1 MPGAAPDNSRA
12 SLHGHWSSRL
22 AFILAVTGSAVGL
35 GNVWKFPYM
44 VGQNGGG
51 AFVLVYLLAVL
62 LIGLPI
68 MMAEILI
75 GRRGRRNPVTTMA
88 ILGVEESGTA
98 AWRWIGIMG
107 IVGGML
113 ILSFYSAIAGW
124 TMAYIVKS
132 ATGTF
137 TGATSETVNAEFVAL
152 IADPLTMGAWHTLFM
167 ALTVI
172 VVARGVERGLESA
185 VRVMVPALFFILV
198 LLLFYAAS
206 TGEFLTAL
214 RFMFAPDFSRLTPG
228 VVLAAVGQAFFSL
241 SVGMGCI
248 MAYGA
253 YLPQD
258 ASIAQTSVAV
268 VLSDTA
274 IALLAGLVVFPVV
287 FAFGLDP
294 AEGPGLVFQTLPLAL
309 GQLTGGA
316 LFGMLFFLLLAF
328 AALTSAISLI
338 EGVVAW
344 LIETRGLSRPV
355 AATAAGVTIWLIG
368 FLTVLSFNV
377 LKDFRF
383 GRGTIFDNVDFLTS
397 NVMLPLGG
405 LLIVVFAGWF
415 MSPNST
421 AAELDPAG
429 GRLYRTWHG
438 LAKFLAPVAILLVF
452 LNSVG
457 AFG

>member
-1 MPGAAPDNSRA
+1 MPGGAPDSTRS

-35 GNVWKFPYM
+35 GNIWKFPYIA
-44 VGQNGGG
+44 GQNGGG

-88 ILGVEESGTA
+88 LLGEEEAGTP
-98 AWRWIGIMG
+98 AWRWVGMMG
-107 IVGGML
+107 ILSGIL
-113 ILSFYSAIAGW
+113 ILSFYSVIAGW
-124 TMAYIVKS
+124 TMAYVVK
-132 ATGTF
+132 AAAGAF
-137 TGATSETVNAEFVAL
+137 TNAGSEAVAAEFAAL
-152 IADPLTMGAWHTLFM
+152 IADPVAMGAWHSVFM
-167 ALTVI
+167 LLTTV
-172 VVARGVERGLESA
+172 VVARGVERGLEKA
-185 VRVMVPALFFILV
+185 VRVMVPALVLIMLV
-198 LLLFYAAS
+198 LLFYAAS
-206 TGEFLTAL
+206 TGEFVTAL
-214 RFMFAPDFSRLTPG
+214 RFMFAPDFSRVTPT

-258 ASIAQTSVAV
+258 ASIAKTSAAV
-268 VLSDTA
+268 VLSDTG
-274 IALLAGLVVFPVV
+274 IALLAGLVVFPIV

-294 AEGPGLVFQTLPLAL
+294 AEGPGLLFQTMPLAL
-309 GQLTGGA
+309 GQLPGGTV
-316 LFGMLFFLLLAF
+316 FGALFFLLLVF

-344 LIETRGLSRPV
+344 LIETRGMGRPV
-355 AATAAGVTIWLIG
+355 AATAAGVVIWLAG
-368 FLTVLSFNV
+368 LLTVLSFNV
-377 LKDFRF
+377 WKDFQF
-383 GRGTIFDNVDFLTS
+383 ARGTIFDNIDFLTS

-429 GRLYRTWHG
+429 GRLYRAWHG
-438 LAKFLAPVAILLVF
+438 LAKFLAPVALVLVF

-457 AFG
+457 AFD